1 VPLPTFVPDLSK
13 GDAVELEIDCR
24 VLRLSSTRV
33 MDPACGAPDVFLGY
47 LDAQATIKRER
58 RFEIAAHD
66 VNLIEPGN
74 WTVLW
79 RIQLVATALS
89 K

>member
-1 VPLPTFVPDLSK
+1 
-13 GDAVELEIDCR
+13 
-24 VLRLSSTRV
+24 

-66 VNLIEPGN
+66 VSLIEPGN